1 MTKEQYNKLADLV
14 RTAPEEANASI
25 LWAVR
30 YHVAL
35 FLWGIEP
42 IEQTIDALIKA
53 CNTNRDDGIVAR
65 FGLEAL
71 EKLQGAPLTS
81 LSKWE
86 KSSFIVRSPDEPT
99 AEPSSSNSTSEANDF

>member
-14 RTAPEEANASI
+14 RTAPEEANTSI

-42 IEQTIDALIKA
+42 VEQTIDALIKA
-53 CNTNRDDGIVAR
+53 CNTNRDDGIVSR
-65 FGLEAL
+65 FGLETL
-71 EKLQGAPLTS
+71 EELRGAPLTR
-81 LSKWE
+81 LSNWE

-99 AEPSSSNSTSEANDF
+99 TKAPTDVAF